1 MAKSTRAK
9 RSNKPDKPY
18 EGFPLFP
25 HASKQWAKKIRGRMH
40 YFGKWSDPEAALK
53 RFNQEWPYLKE
64 GRIPPAVDI
73 GDGCTLKTLVNSFL
87 TSKKVKLESG
97 ELTAGTFTYYHRSCD
112 RLISY
117 FGPNRRVD
125 DLRPDDFQGFRT
137 ELAKSMGVVTLKNA
151 INQCR
156 IILKYAFDQRLI
168 DCPVLY
174 GQAFEKPSARM
185 IRKSRNEAGM
195 KLFTAEEL
203 RRILKAADPI
213 IRAMT
218 LLAINGGL
226 GNTDISN
233 LPQDAID
240 FEGAWLDY
248 PRPKTEIPR
257 RIPLWGET
265 IEALKLA
272 IEQRPVP
279 KDPADA
285 NLVFLT
291 STGLRC
297 VRSVPSKTKDRF
309 NTFCSVADRF
319 GALIKKLKIN
329 GRRGLGFYTGRHCFE
344 TVAGESRDQVAVDS
358 IMGHV
363 DPSMAATYRE
373 RISDE
378 RLRAVVDV
386 VRSWLYPE
394 VDEADDEQ
402 PAVVRFPSAG

>member
-1 MAKSTRAK
+1 MSNSKRAK
-9 RSNKPDKPY
+9 RSSKPDKPY
-18 EGFPLFP
+18 GGFPLFP
-25 HASKQWAKKIRGRMH
+25 HDSGQWAKKIRKRMH
-40 YFGKWSDPEAALK
+40 YFGKWDDPEAALK
-53 RFNQEWPYLKE
+53 RFNREWPYLKE
-64 GRIPPAVDI
+64 GRIPPPVDI
-73 GDGCTLKTLVNSFL
+73 GDGCTLKTLVNAFL
-87 TSKKVKLESG
+87 TSKKAKLESG
-97 ELTAGTFTYYHRSCD
+97 ELTARTFTNYHKNCE
-112 RLISY
+112 RLISC
-117 FGPNRRVD
+117 FGLNRRVD
-125 DLRPDDFQGFRT
+125 DLRPNDFEGFRS
-137 ELAKSMGVVTLKNA
+137 ELASTLGVVTLKNT

-168 DCPVLY
+168 DRPVFY

-185 IRKSRNEAGM
+185 IRKSRNEAGV

-203 RRILKAADPI
+203 KRILDAADPI
-213 IRAMT
+213 VKAMI
-218 LLAINGGL
+218 LLACNGGL
-226 GNTDISN
+226 GNTDISK

-257 RIPLWGET
+257 RIPLWPET
-265 IEALKLA
+265 IKAVKLA
-272 IEQRPVP
+272 IEQRPTP
-279 KDPADA
+279 KDPADG

-291 STGLRC
+291 RTGLRC
-297 VRSVPSKTKDRF
+297 VRALPSKTKDRF
-309 NTFCSVADRF
+309 NTCCSVADRF

-329 GRRGLGFYTGRHCFE
+329 GRRGLGFYTCRHNFE

-386 VRSWLYPE
+386 VRTWLFSKA
-394 VDEADDEQ
+394 DEAGDEQ
-402 PAVVRFPSAG
+402 PAVVKFPAVG